1 VKAKDLDNWRE
12 ERKQASLGRNP
23 GWYHQ
28 FGSVIEKYTSSIY
41 KTKPMIGGLALT
53 PDGNILVSGVR
64 DSEKGK
70 RDYWLLK
77 EKSE

>member
-1 VKAKDLDNWRE
+1 MLLMEILFFSYAKIPFACTYVPGKAKLH
-12 ERKQASLGRNP
+12 L
-23 GWYHQ
+23 
-28 FGSVIEKYTSSIY
+28 F
-41 KTKPMIGGLALT
+41 LT
-53 PDGNILVSGVR
+53 PDGNILVSGAR